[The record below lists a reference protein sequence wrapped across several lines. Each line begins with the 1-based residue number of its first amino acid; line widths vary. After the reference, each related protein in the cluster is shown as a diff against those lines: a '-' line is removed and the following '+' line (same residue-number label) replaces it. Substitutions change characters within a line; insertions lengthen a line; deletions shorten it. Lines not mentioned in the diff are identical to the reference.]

1 MTRES
6 TFPCAFSW
14 PGLFGSGL
22 YTLIPK
28 RGVIDGEP
36 EVLRTEKSA
45 GFVFACIMHISVSQ
59 VVLVSQ

>member
-1 MTRES
+1 MTRKS

-36 EVLRTEKSA
+36 EVLRIERFL
-45 GFVFACIMHISVSQ
+45 GFVVSRIMHISVSQ